1 MGGKRKAEPEPSRS
15 APPAVRPF
23 ENAFEKAFGMKTDD
37 LGRSW
42 EGAKA
47 LFDHGKADAMLRELI
62 GRADER
68 LGYALIGAG
77 CLLLFVLTFA
87 ASAEYIHVVNFESRT
102 VGDIV
107 GEQLPTLD
115 PAILVPIAAYSFI
128 LHAILTFGL
137 NIAQEFAAF
146 HMARLTGGTGTF
158 RQQIYLSSV
167 VWLAVSISWSV
178 TLLGP
183 LYCLAFVA
191 IASLILVTFA
201 YLMVYMNG
209 RAYAIAHNISLLH
222 GATIALVLVVPKIA
236 IWMLASTELASAM
249 GLPIGA

>member
-1 MGGKRKAEPEPSRS
+1 MGGKRKAEPVPSRS
-15 APPAVRPF
+15 PSTAMRPF
-23 ENAFEKAFGMKTDD
+23 ENAFERAFGMKTGDI
-37 LGRSW
+37 GKSW
-42 EGAKA
+42 EGAKS
-47 LFDHGKADAMLRELI
+47 LFNHGKAEPAMKELLE
-62 GRADER
+62 RADER

-87 ASAEYIHVVNFESRT
+87 ASAEYVHVVNFESRT

-115 PAILVPIAAYSFI
+115 PPILIPIAAYSFI
-128 LHAILTFGL
+128 LHAVLTFAL
-137 NIAQEFAAF
+137 NLAQEFAAF
-146 HMARLTGGTGTF
+146 HIARLTGGTGTF
-158 RQQIYLSSV
+158 RQQLYLSSV
-167 VWLAVSISWSV
+167 VWLAVSMSWSV

-191 IASLILVTFA
+191 IASLILVTFL

-222 GATIALVLVVPKIA
+222 GATIAFVLVVPKIA
-236 IWMLASTELASAM
+236 IWMLASSALATLM